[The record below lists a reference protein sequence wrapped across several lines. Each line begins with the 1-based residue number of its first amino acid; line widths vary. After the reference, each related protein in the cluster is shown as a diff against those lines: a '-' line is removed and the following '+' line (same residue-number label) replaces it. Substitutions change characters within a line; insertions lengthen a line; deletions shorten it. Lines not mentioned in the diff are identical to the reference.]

1 VITSAEYFDG
11 KVALAQEATLQLFGP
26 MVQVTLSDRT
36 FAVNAETSRVLPPM
50 GSGDWSIEMPD
61 GGQLRFTDADFGKE
75 LCQQFGES
83 LLVDRMERSW
93 RWAVIALVVAVFGTW
108 AVLTFGVPVAAR
120 HVAFLVP
127 SELNQKLGSESI
139 GLLDRMMFDDSELPP
154 ETIDHVQEL
163 FEAIKSENP
172 EFAYFRIEFRASPAI
187 GANAFAIP
195 GGLVVITDGM
205 VNIAESDAELISVL
219 AHEVGHLAQ
228 RHGLRILL
236 QNSAS
241 ALIIASLTGDL
252 SNITAL
258 SASIPTILMQAKYSR
273 NFEREADDFAFD
285 YLESHDLD
293 SHALSELLMRID
305 ASDQSRAAA
314 GEVDSWLSSHPRSSE
329 RTRE

>member
-1 VITSAEYFDG
+1 MKTSANYFDG
-11 KVALAQEATLQLFGP
+11 RIALAQEATLQLFGP

-36 FAVNAETSRVLPPM
+36 FAINAETSRVLPPM
-50 GSGDWSIEMPD
+50 GSGDWSIELPD

-75 LCQQFGES
+75 LCEQFGES
-83 LLVDRMERSW
+83 LLVDRLERSW
-93 RWAVIALVVAVFGTW
+93 RWAVIALVVAVVGTW
-108 AVLTFGVPVAAR
+108 LVLTFGVPVAAR

-127 SELNQKLGSESI
+127 ADLNQRLGNESI
-139 GLLDRMMFDDSELPP
+139 GLLDRLMFDESELPP
-154 ETIDHVQEL
+154 EKTGHISDL

-172 EFAYFRIEFRASPAI
+172 EFDYFRIEFRASPTI

-195 GGLVVITDGM
+195 GGLVIVTDDM
-205 VNIAESDAELISVL
+205 VNIAETDAEIISVL
-219 AHEVGHLAQ
+219 AHEIGHLGQ

-236 QNSAS
+236 QDSLS

-273 NFEREADDFAFD
+273 DFESEADDFAFD

-293 SHALSELLMRID
+293 PDALSELLMRID
-305 ASDQSRAAA
+305 ASNESAVAD
-314 GEVDSWLSSHPRSSE
+314 GEAESWLSSHPRSSE
-329 RTRE
+329 RTRD